1 MLSNVQRFSGSMC
14 LAVGFALAALL
25 CTAGPAQA
33 APDAKPALTRGA
45 GSEAS
50 RRAGAF
56 CTPARCRPAKGSLW
70 STAAFGAVVVVI
82 HRSAR
87 RQTR

>member
-1 MLSNVQRFSGSMC
+1 MA

-25 CTAGPAQA
+25 CSAAPVQA
-33 APDAKPALTRGA
+33 APEAGQALTREV

-56 CTPARCRPAKGSLW
+56 CTPSRCRPARGSLW
-70 STAAFGAVVVVI
+70 STAAFGVVVVVI
-82 HRSAR
+82 HRSTR
-87 RQTR
+87 RETR